1 MSTTTSAM
9 GHTSLEADMNR
20 TRTLTLNIEL
30 VEKEAETTADVT
42 FTTEEG
48 TVLTAHGIARRNP
61 RDRDVP
67 EIGDEIAVARALSEM
82 AHKLLDVAAS
92 EISKAEHRRVRLTS

>member
-1 MSTTTSAM
+1 M
-9 GHTSLEADMNR
+9 DR
-20 TRTLTLNIEL
+20 TRTLTLNIDL

-42 FTTEEG
+42 MTTASG
-48 TVLTAHGIARRNP
+48 AVLTAHGMARRNP

-82 AHKLLDVAAS
+82 AHKLLDAAAG

>member
-1 MSTTTSAM
+1 
-9 GHTSLEADMNR
+9 MNQ
-20 TRTLTLNIEL
+20 TRTLTLNIHL
-30 VEKEAETTADVT
+30 VEKEAETTADAML
-42 FTTEEG
+42 TTG
-48 TVLTAHGIARRNP
+48 SGAVLTAHGMARRNP

-82 AHKLLDVAAS
+82 AHKLLDAAAG